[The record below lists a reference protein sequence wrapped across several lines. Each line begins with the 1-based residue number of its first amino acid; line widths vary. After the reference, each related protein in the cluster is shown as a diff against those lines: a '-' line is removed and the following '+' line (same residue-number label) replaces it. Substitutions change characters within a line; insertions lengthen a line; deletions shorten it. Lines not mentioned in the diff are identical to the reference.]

1 MPKRKRV
8 QREHTEDWQTIQQY
22 TLWPEQTAYELLRP
36 VVLFGDPTTKRS
48 EETGEPRPT
57 LDRKADAFDEQGMVS
72 FFASKPRKQPQ
83 ETARS
88 LPPDMRQLI
97 VNLRVELPTMSLR
110 EIAEICEALFDRRP
124 SHNSVKMVL
133 ASGPPPSINTRRY
146 PTWDQ
151 IADRA
156 ERRLA
161 VINLHAEGWSVASMA
176 EYFAVSKQTIYT
188 TLKRWIQEG
197 VKGLDDKSH
206 ARKAP
211 RKVTLEVANEIR
223 KKQENPLI
231 GEWRMHAALLQEG
244 IKVSPRTCGR
254 IMAKNRALY
263 GWDKPKGPAKPKKEM
278 PFKASRRHEY
288 WSIDIRYIEH
298 HQLPNIKGP
307 VYVISILENFSRM
320 LLASAISERQDTAA
334 YLRVLA
340 KALRNYG
347 APEAIVTDS
356 GGVFYSK
363 RAMAIYEA
371 LDIRKERIDPRQSWQ
386 NYIEAHFGIMRR
398 LADYYLN
405 KAPTLEEMKKAHR
418 KFIRDYNCQI
428 HFAHR
433 ERKDNRHSPQD
444 VLRGVLARTLP
455 APTLARI
462 FFATEFTRHLDRSGY
477 IRFRRWRLYAEEG
490 LARQQVQVSIYTSTL
505 KIEYQDTELAF
516 YTMEWAE
523 DNKHIKEVKNPR
535 LIETGYQSPQ
545 LKLWTL
551 GPDEWL
557 LFLKLPDYAAR
568 KKPKGVPGVIQLPL
582 PDLGGNPQEA
592 TLS

>member
-1 MPKRKRV
+1 V
-8 QREHTEDWQTIQQY
+8 
-22 TLWPEQTAYELLRP
+22 
-36 VVLFGDPTTKRS
+36 
-48 EETGEPRPT
+48 
-57 LDRKADAFDEQGMVS
+57 
-72 FFASKPRKQPQ
+72 AS
-83 ETARS
+83 
-88 LPPDMRQLI
+88 
-97 VNLRVELPTMSLR
+97 
-110 EIAEICEALFDRRP
+110 IAEYL
-124 SHNSVKMVL
+124 
-133 ASGPPPSINTRRY
+133 
-146 PTWDQ
+146 
-151 IADRA
+151 
-156 ERRLA
+156 
-161 VINLHAEGWSVASMA
+161 
-176 EYFAVSKQTIYT
+176 AVSKQTVYT
-188 TLKRWIQEG
+188 TLKRWVQEG

-211 RKVTLEVANEIR
+211 RVVTLEIANEIR

-244 IKVSPRTCGR
+244 IKASPRTCGR

-288 WSIDIRYIEH
+288 WSIDIPYIEH
-298 HQLPNIKGP
+298 HQLPNVKGP

-340 KALRNYG
+340 SALHNYG
-347 APEAIVTDS
+347 APEARVTDS

-405 KAPTLEEMKKAHR
+405 KAPTLDEMKKAHR
-418 KFIRDYNCQI
+418 KFIRDYNTQI

-433 ERKDNRHSPQD
+433 ERQDNRHSPQD

-477 IRFRRWRLYAEEG
+477 IRFRRWRFYAEEG
-490 LARQQVQVSIYTSTL
+490 LARQQVQVRFYTSTL

-516 YTMEWAE
+516 YTLEWE

-535 LIETGYQSPQ
+535 LIETGYRSPQ
-545 LKLWTL
+545 LTLWTL

-568 KKPKGVPGVIQLPL
+568 KKPQKKSDVLQLSLAFP
-582 PDLGGNPQEA
+582 
-592 TLS
+592 T

>member
-1 MPKRKRV
+1 VPKRKRK

-22 TLWPEQTAYELLRP
+22 TIWPEQTAYELLRP
-36 VVLFGDPTTKRS
+36 VVLFGDPATKRS

-72 FFASKPRKQPQ
+72 LFASRPRKQPQ

-97 VNLRVELPTMSLR
+97 VDLRVELPTMSLR
-110 EIAEICEALFDRRP
+110 EITEICEAIFNRHP

-133 ASGPPPSINTRRY
+133 ASGPPPSINIRRY

-151 IADRA
+151 IPDAA

-161 VINLHAEGWSVASMA
+161 VVRLHAEGWSVASMA

-188 TLKRWIQEG
+188 TLKRWVQEG

-211 RKVTLEVANEIR
+211 RGTTLEVMNEIR
-223 KKQENPLI
+223 KQQENPLI
-231 GEWRMHAALLQEG
+231 GEWRMHAALLQAG
-244 IKVSPRTCGR
+244 INVPPRTCGR
-254 IMAKNRALY
+254 IMAKHRALY
-263 GWDKPKGPAKPKKEM
+263 GWEKPKGPAKPKKGM
-278 PFKASRRHEY
+278 PFKATRRHEY

-340 KALRNYG
+340 RALRNYG

-405 KAPTLEEMKKAHR
+405 KAPTLDEMKKAHR
-418 KFIRDYNCQI
+418 KFIRDYI
-428 HFAHR
+428 A
-433 ERKDNRHSPQD
+433 
-444 VLRGVLARTLP
+444 
-455 APTLARI
+455 
-462 FFATEFTRHLDRSGY
+462 
-477 IRFRRWRLYAEEG
+477 
-490 LARQQVQVSIYTSTL
+490 L
-505 KIEYQDTELAF
+505 KTY
-516 YTMEWAE
+516 
-523 DNKHIKEVKNPR
+523 
-535 LIETGYQSPQ
+535 
-545 LKLWTL
+545 
-551 GPDEWL
+551 
-557 LFLKLPDYAAR
+557 YAASWR
-568 KKPKGVPGVIQLPL
+568 VPYQRRL
-582 PDLGGNPQEA
+582 
-592 TLS
+592 

>member
-22 TLWPEQTAYELLRP
+22 TFWPEQTAYELLRP
-36 VVLFGDPTTKRS
+36 VVLFGDPAIQRAQ
-48 EETGEPRPT
+48 ETGEPRT
-57 LDRKADAFDEQGMVS
+57 SLERKADTFDEQGMVS
-72 FFASKPRKQPQ
+72 LFASRPRKQPQ

-97 VNLRVELPTMSLR
+97 VDLRVEMPNMSIR
-110 EIAEICEALFDRRP
+110 EIAEICDTRFHRRP
-124 SHNSVKMVL
+124 SHHSIKIVL
-133 ASGPPPSINTRRY
+133 ASGPPPSIQMRRF
-146 PTWDQ
+146 PLFDDTPDPAQ
-151 IADRA
+151 
-156 ERRLA
+156 RRHNI
-161 VINLHAEGWSVASMA
+161 VQLHAEGWSVASIA
-176 EYFAVSKQTIYT
+176 EYLGVSKQTVYT
-188 TLKRWIQEG
+188 TLKRWWQEG

-211 RKVTLEVANEIR
+211 RKVTLEVTNEIR

-231 GEWRMHAALLQEG
+231 GEWRMHAVLLQEG
-244 IKVSPRTCGR
+244 IKLSPRTCGR
-254 IMAKNRALY
+254 IMAKNRAIY
-263 GWDKPKGPAKPKKEM
+263 GWDKPKAPPKPKKEM
-278 PFKASRRHEY
+278 PFKATRRHEY
-288 WSIDIRYIEH
+288 WSIDIRYIEQ

-307 VYVISILENFSRM
+307 VYVMSVLENFSRM
-320 LLASAISERQDTAA
+320 LLASAISERQDTTA
-334 YLRVLA
+334 YLKVLA

-405 KAPTLEEMKKAHR
+405 KAPTLDEMKKAHR
-418 KFIRDYNCQI
+418 KFIRDYNTQI

-433 ERKDNRHSPQD
+433 ERNDNRHSPQD

-477 IRFRRWRLYAEEG
+477 IRFRRWRFYAESG
-490 LARQQVQVSIYTSTL
+490 LAKQEVQVSFYTSTL
-505 KIEYQDTELAF
+505 KIEYQETELAF
-516 YTMEWAE
+516 YTMEWE
-523 DNKHIKEVKNPR
+523 DNKRIKEVKNPR
-535 LIETGYQSPQ
+535 LIETGYRSPQ
-545 LKLWTL
+545 LTLWTL

-557 LFLKLPDYAAR
+557 LFLR
-568 KKPKGVPGVIQLPL
+568 I
-582 PDLGGNPQEA
+582 
-592 TLS
+592 T

>member
-1 MPKRKRV
+1 
-8 QREHTEDWQTIQQY
+8 
-22 TLWPEQTAYELLRP
+22 
-36 VVLFGDPTTKRS
+36 
-48 EETGEPRPT
+48 
-57 LDRKADAFDEQGMVS
+57 
-72 FFASKPRKQPQ
+72 
-83 ETARS
+83 
-88 LPPDMRQLI
+88 
-97 VNLRVELPTMSLR
+97 
-110 EIAEICEALFDRRP
+110 
-124 SHNSVKMVL
+124 
-133 ASGPPPSINTRRY
+133 
-146 PTWDQ
+146 
-151 IADRA
+151 
-156 ERRLA
+156 
-161 VINLHAEGWSVASMA
+161 
-176 EYFAVSKQTIYT
+176 
-188 TLKRWIQEG
+188 
-197 VKGLDDKSH
+197 
-206 ARKAP
+206 
-211 RKVTLEVANEIR
+211 
-223 KKQENPLI
+223 
-231 GEWRMHAALLQEG
+231 
-244 IKVSPRTCGR
+244 
-254 IMAKNRALY
+254 
-263 GWDKPKGPAKPKKEM
+263 
-278 PFKASRRHEY
+278 
-288 WSIDIRYIEH
+288 
-298 HQLPNIKGP
+298 
-307 VYVISILENFSRM
+307 M
-320 LLASAISERQDTAA
+320 LLASAISERQDTTA

-405 KAPTLEEMKKAHR
+405 KAPTLDEMKKAHR

-433 ERKDNRHSPQD
+433 ERQDGRHSPQD

-455 APTLARI
+455 APTLAHI

-477 IRFRRWRLYAEEG
+477 IRFRRWRFYAEEG
-490 LARQQVQVSIYTSTL
+490 LARKPVQVSIYTSTL

-557 LFLKLPDYAAR
+557 LFLRLPDYAAR
-568 KKPKGVPGVIQLPL
+568 KKPQRKPDVIQLPL
-582 PDLGGNPQEA
+582 LDPDDNQRQQV
-592 TLS
+592 SS